1 MIYADIIID
10 ISHEKL
16 DRSFQY
22 IVPEELESEIRV
34 GMVAEVPVGN
44 CQGKGYVFGLCRDP
58 NISPGQLKPVG

>member
-22 IVPEELESEIRV
+22 IVPEVL
-34 GMVAEVPVGN
+34 
-44 CQGKGYVFGLCRDP
+44 GKRNTDGDGSFHP
-58 NISPGQLKPVG
+58 FWKK